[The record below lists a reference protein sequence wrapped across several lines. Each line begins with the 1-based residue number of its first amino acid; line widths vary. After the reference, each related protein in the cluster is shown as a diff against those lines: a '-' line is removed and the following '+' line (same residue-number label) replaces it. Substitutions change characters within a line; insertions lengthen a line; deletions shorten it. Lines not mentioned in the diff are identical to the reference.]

1 MGYIM
6 NNSKHRHLIWL
17 VLFLILPA
25 LACGIFDSSVP
36 GEPPSNAVIVEVVA
50 NTSLA
55 PWLETSLSE
64 FNANEIETSSGKPIF
79 AILNPIESG
88 QAVTQLADGTIN
100 PALWIPDNTVW
111 GDILQDQGNEN
122 FNGDCLSVAESPL
135 VIGMW
140 QPVAESLG
148 WPGLPLGWLD
158 IGSLAA
164 DPNAWAYYS
173 GGEYGDS
180 LRLSH
185 AHPGL
190 TGSGTSTLLAIVQAA
205 QLKTEAVTADDIA
218 QPIVQASVG
227 AFESAVTSFN
237 PSTDNLGKTMSER
250 GPEFLGAAVM
260 YESTVV
266 QHGNGEIVAIYPL
279 EGTFM
284 ATHPACLNF
293 TAGTEENEAALTLRD
308 YLRDETAQSA
318 ALSAGLRPVNDA
330 IPIGPPIDPAH
341 GVNPEQPQVMFE
353 PPSVETVYAIQDLW
367 QSARKPVNLVM
378 LVDTSGSMRGSKIE
392 NMKTAAAQ
400 FVEQMG
406 DEDTISIIE
415 FYTQS
420 DLLVDQAQVGPN
432 REQIIETIG
441 QMEPGGD
448 TTLFD
453 AIGDGSAVVAES
465 LSPEASNA
473 MIVLTDGQDTASR
486 RFNFNDQLIA
496 TATANDTTVFTVA
509 YGNDADV
516 ELLAALASRGNG
528 NFYQGDVASIVTIY
542 EEMSAAFG
550 GNLGVGR

>member
-1 MGYIM
+1 MK
-6 NNSKHRHLIWL
+6 NSNYRHLGL
-17 VLFLILPA
+17 LIIFILLPA
-25 LACGIFDSSVP
+25 IACGLFDSAAS
-36 GEPPSNAVIVEVVA
+36 GEPPKNAAVVEVMA
-50 NTSLA
+50 NASLT
-55 PWLETSLSE
+55 PWLETAVSD
-64 FNANEIETSSGKPIF
+64 FNAAEIETSEGNQVF
-79 AILNPIESG
+79 VLFNPVEAG
-88 QAVTQLADGTIN
+88 QAVTQLADGSEAPPI
-100 PALWIPDNTVW
+100 WIPDNQVW
-111 GDILQDQGNEN
+111 VDVLADQGDSNYA
-122 FNGDCLSVAESPL
+122 GDCVSLAESPL

-173 GGEYGDS
+173 GGDYGDS

-205 QLKTEAVTADDIA
+205 QLKTDAVSTEDIA

-237 PSTDNLGKTMSER
+237 PNTDALGKTMSER
-250 GPEFLGAAVM
+250 GPEFLGAAIM

-279 EGTFM
+279 EGTFV
-284 ATHPACLNF
+284 ATHPACLNK
-293 TAGTEENEAALTLRD
+293 TADPEINEAANIFRD
-308 YLRDETAQSA
+308 YLLDEPAQA
-318 ALSAGLRPVNDA
+318 VALSTGLRPVNSA
-330 IPIGPPIDPAH
+330 VPIGPPLDAANGVDPTQ
-341 GVNPEQPQVMFE
+341 PEIIFDA
-353 PPSVETVYAIQDLW
+353 PSVETVYAIQELW

-378 LVDTSGSMRGSKIE
+378 LVDTSGSMDGSKID
-392 NMKTAAAQ
+392 NMKEAAAQ

-406 DEDTISIIE
+406 DEDTISIVE

-432 REQIIETIG
+432 RKQIVEIIG
-441 QMEPGGD
+441 NMESGGE

-453 AIGDGSAVVAES
+453 AIGDGSAIVAS
-465 LSPEASNA
+465 SISPESSNA
-473 MIVLTDGQDTASR
+473 MIILTDGQDTSSE
-486 RFNFNDQLIA
+486 RFEFDDNLIA
-496 TATANDTTVFTVA
+496 TASANDTTVFTVA
-509 YGNDADV
+509 YGNDAD
-516 ELLAALASRGNG
+516 EDLLATLASRGNG
-528 NFYQGDVASIVTIY
+528 NFYQGDVASIATIY

-550 GNLGVGR
+550 GSLGVGR